1 MAMNSVMN
9 ILRSHLTAYVVVGC
23 FVVILMYFGFR
34 TYGWL
39 GIGLVG
45 ITGLF
50 ISVRAEVF
58 DAYGD
63 PHERNGGFVVTMYA
77 RQMKDRTRETAEGAM
92 KRFAEEA
99 RRHVFFRAINTVFGA
114 LAIAGGTLHFIH

>member
-1 MAMNSVMN
+1 MDTLMS
-9 ILRSHLTAYVVVGC
+9 ILRSQMTAYVVLGC
-23 FVVILMYFGFR
+23 FVVVLMVFGFR

-39 GIGLVG
+39 GVGLVG

-50 ISVRAEVF
+50 ISLRAEVF

-77 RQMKDRTRETAEGAM
+77 RQLEDRERETAEGAM
-92 KRFAEEA
+92 KRLAEEA
-99 RRHVFFRAINTVFGA
+99 RRHVFFRVINSVFGA
-114 LAIAGGTLHFIH
+114 IAIAGGTLHFIH